1 MAPWGACWLH
11 DALACHNAALRSAAA
26 PGPST
31 DQEALQ
37 EDFLGPLQA
46 LGGSA
51 GNGRLREL
59 LTWEEATYEAVK
71 ASLLA
76 SGQLRRG
83 RGSSVSLANG
93 AADEGA
99 DGSASEAAESFA
111 EPGGSVAAAE
121 GSLAAAAIGK
131 ASALSV
137 PPPRALSAPPPA
149 PSPSAP
155 SPAASR
161 TSRPSSG
168 AWPTDC
174 GATTS
179 RATTAR

>member
-1 MAPWGACWLH
+1 M
-11 DALACHNAALRSAAA
+11 ACHNAALRSAAA

-111 EPGGSVAAAE
+111 EPGDPSPQRKVP
-121 GSLAAAAIGK
+121 SQQRL
-131 ASALSV
+131 SARLRRSRH
-137 PPPRALSAPPPA
+137 PPGPLSAPPAA
-149 PSPSAP
+149 PPSRAP

>member
-1 MAPWGACWLH
+1 MAPWGPCWLNA
-11 DALACHNAALRSAAA
+11 ALACHNAALRSAAN

-37 EDFLGPLQA
+37 EDFLGALQA

-131 ASALSV
+131 ASALS
-137 PPPRALSAPPPA
+137 APPPGPCPPRPPA
-149 PSPSAP
+149 PPPTAP

-168 AWPTDC
+168 AWQTDC
-174 GATTS
+174 GATT
-179 RATTAR
+179 AR